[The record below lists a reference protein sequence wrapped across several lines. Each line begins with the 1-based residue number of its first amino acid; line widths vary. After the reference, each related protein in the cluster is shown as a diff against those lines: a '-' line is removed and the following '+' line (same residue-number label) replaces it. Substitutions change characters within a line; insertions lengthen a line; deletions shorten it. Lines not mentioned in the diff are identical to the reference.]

1 MQLNNNI
8 YKHMK
13 KSTIIILGI
22 LALLVIGYFFIK
34 PKLENKK
41 LEFTYTTIKKGDI
54 EAIVSSTGT
63 LEAINTV
70 EVGTQISGTISKIY
84 VDYNDKVSAGQLLAE
99 MDLRLLQTNLLT
111 SQANL
116 AVNEARYKQAKEEFE
131 RNKVLYEEKVIS
143 EQQYNNSK
151 YSYEQALSSKKAS
164 EASVKNIEVSMS
176 YARITSPINGTI
188 TERTVEEGQ
197 TVAASFSTPRMFIIA
212 EDLSKMQILADVD
225 ESDIGYI
232 KDSMQVRFSVQTFS
246 EVKFSGI
253 VSQIRLQPIKINNVV
268 NYQVV
273 VDVDNKNG
281 RLLPGMT
288 ANLEFI
294 LDTATNVLLI
304 NNSALRFRPNE
315 AMLKD
320 IKPILKEK
328 AKRMLPDSIQ
338 QNFIEAILNEDT
350 YTPVNFKHS
359 LPSFIN
365 GFFHKDNTEK
375 LDFKFIE
382 IGITSGI
389 ESEIK
394 RFLDETPLSEGDKVI
409 NSIKQTK

>member
-1 MQLNNNI
+1 
-8 YKHMK
+8 MK
-13 KSTIIILGI
+13 KSTTIILGI
-22 LALLVIGYFFIK
+22 IALLVIGYFVVK

-41 LEFTYTTIKKGDI
+41 QEFTYTTIKKGDI

-84 VDYNDKVSAGQLLAE
+84 VDYNDKVNEGQLLAE

-111 SQANL
+111 AQANL
-116 AVNEARYKQAKEEFE
+116 AVNEARFKQAEEDFE
-131 RNKVLYEEKVIS
+131 RNKVLYKEKVIS

-151 YSYEQALSSKKAS
+151 YTYEQVLSSKKAS

-176 YARITSPINGTI
+176 YARIKSPINGTI
-188 TERTVEEGQ
+188 IERTVEEGQ
-197 TVAASFSTPRMFIIA
+197 TVAASFATPRMFIIA

-232 KDSMQVRFSVQTFS
+232 KDSMQVRFSVQTFP
-246 EVKFSGI
+246 EVKFYGL

-281 RLLPGMT
+281 MLLPGMT
-288 ANLEFI
+288 TNLEFI
-294 LDTATNVLLI
+294 LDTAYNVLLI

-320 IKPILKEK
+320 IKPVLKEK
-328 AKRMLPDSIQ
+328 TKWLLVDSIR
-338 QNFIEAILNEDT
+338 QNFIEAITNEET
-350 YTPVNFKHS
+350 YTPANFKS
-359 LPSFIN
+359 NLPSHIN
-365 GFFHKDNTEK
+365 GFFYKDETGK
-375 LDFKFIE
+375 IDFKFIE
-382 IGITSGI
+382 TGITSGL

-394 RFLDETPLSEGDKVI
+394 KFLDETPLREGDKII
-409 NSIKQTK
+409 NSIKEKK